1 VLSGLQ
7 PLGRGGDGA
16 VPILEVGDLITHYL
30 TMQGSV
36 EAVSGI
42 TFTVDEGQTFGLA
55 GESGCGK
62 TTAALSIMGL
72 LPSNGRIIGG
82 EIILDGEDLLRKDE
96 RELKEVRWKK
106 VSIVFQGAM
115 NALNPVINVGE
126 QIAEVILEKEEVT
139 KAEAWG
145 RVRELFELVEL
156 EASRV
161 RDFPHEFS
169 GGMRQRVMIA
179 MALACYPKLVISDE
193 PVTALDVI
201 VQNQILDLMKNLQ
214 KKLNL
219 SQILITHDLSVIAET
234 CEKVGIMYAGKLVEY
249 ADVEPIFKRPLHP
262 YTSALI
268 GAYPSI
274 VGEKRTLKFIP
285 GAPPNLINPPKGCR
299 FHPRCPYAKKIC
311 GREEPEYLEKEA
323 GHFVACHF
331 IDELRDILSLE
342 DG

>member
-1 VLSGLQ
+1 M
-7 PLGRGGDGA
+7 
-16 VPILEVGDLITHYL
+16 PILEVRDLVTHYSTL
-30 TMQGSV
+30 QGPV
-36 EAVSGI
+36 EAVDRVN
-42 TFTVDEGQTFGLA
+42 FTVDEGHTFGLA

-72 LPSNGRIIGG
+72 LPSNGRVMGG
-82 EIILDGEDLLRKDE
+82 QIILDGEDLLQKDE
-96 RELKEVRWKK
+96 SELKKIRWKK
-106 VSIVFQGAM
+106 ISMVFQGAM

-126 QIAEVILEKEEVT
+126 QIAEVILEKEEIT
-139 KAEAWG
+139 KNKAWE
-145 RVRELFELVEL
+145 RVKELYELVEL
-156 EASRV
+156 EPSRV
-161 RDFPHEFS
+161 KDFPHEFS

-179 MALACYPKLVISDE
+179 MALALYPKLVIADE
-193 PVTALDVI
+193 PITALDVI

-234 CEKVGIMYAGKLVEY
+234 CEKAGIMYAGKLVEH
-249 ADVEPIFKRPLHP
+249 ADTVEIYKRPLHP

-299 FHPRCPYAKKIC
+299 FHPRCPYAKEIC
-311 GREEPEYLEKEA
+311 GKEEPEYLEKEA
-323 GHFVACHF
+323 EHFVACHF
-331 IDELRDILSLE
+331 VDELRDILSLE
-342 DG
+342 GI

>member
-1 VLSGLQ
+1 
-7 PLGRGGDGA
+7 
-16 VPILEVGDLITHYL
+16 VPILEIRDLVTHYL
-30 TMQGSV
+30 TMQGPV

-42 TFTVDEGQTFGLA
+42 SFIVDEGQTLGLA

-82 EIILDGEDLLRKDE
+82 EIVLDGVDLVKLDD
-96 RELKEVRWKK
+96 RELKQIRWKK

-126 QIAEVILEKEEVT
+126 QIAEVILEKEGGT
-139 KAEAWG
+139 KDDAWD
-145 RVRELFELVEL
+145 RVRGIFELVEL
-156 EASRV
+156 DPGRV
-161 RDFPHEFS
+161 KEFPHEFS

-179 MALACYPKLVISDE
+179 MALACNPKLVIADE
-193 PVTALDVI
+193 PITALDVI
-201 VQNQILDLMKNLQ
+201 VQNQIMELMKSLQ
-214 KKLNL
+214 RKMNL

-234 CEKVGIMYAGKLVEY
+234 CDKVGIMYAGKLMEY
-249 ADVEPIFKRPLHP
+249 ADVGPIFKHPLHP
-262 YTSALI
+262 YTSLLI

-274 VGEKRTLKFIP
+274 VGEKRPLNFIS

-311 GREEPEYLEKEA
+311 GNEEPGYIEEEP
-323 GHFVACHF
+323 GHHVACHF
-331 IDELRDILSLE
+331 VDELRDTISLG

>member
-1 VLSGLQ
+1 
-7 PLGRGGDGA
+7 
-16 VPILEVGDLITHYL
+16 VPILEVRDLVTHYFTL
-30 TMQGSV
+30 QGPV
-36 EAVSGI
+36 EAVDHI
-42 TFTVDEGQTFGLA
+42 NFAVDEGHTFGLA

-72 LPSNGRIIGG
+72 LPSNGRVMSGR
-82 EIILDGEDLLRKDE
+82 IILDGEDLLEKDE
-96 RELKEVRWKK
+96 SELKKIRWKK
-106 VSIVFQGAM
+106 ISMVFQGAM

-126 QIAEVILEKEEVT
+126 QIAEVILEKEEIT
-139 KAEAWG
+139 KDEAWE
-145 RVRELFELVEL
+145 RVRELYELVEL
-156 EASRV
+156 ETSRV
-161 RDFPHEFS
+161 KDFPHEFS

-193 PVTALDVI
+193 PITALDVI
-201 VQNQILDLMKNLQ
+201 VQNQILDLIKNLQ

-234 CEKVGIMYAGKLVEY
+234 CDKTGIMYAGKLVEH
-249 ADVEPIFKRPLHP
+249 ADAVSIFKRPLHP

-299 FHPRCPYAKKIC
+299 FHPRCPYAKEIC
-311 GREEPEYLEKEA
+311 GREEPEYLEKDSE
-323 GHFVACHF
+323 HFVACHF
-331 IDELRDILSLE
+331 VDELRAILSLE
-342 DG
+342 GG

>member
-1 VLSGLQ
+1 M
-7 PLGRGGDGA
+7 
-16 VPILEVGDLITHYL
+16 PILEVRDLTTHYV

-36 EAVSGI
+36 EAVDGVN
-42 TFTVDEGQTFGLA
+42 FTVDEGQTFGLA

-62 TTAALSIMGL
+62 TTVALSIMGL
-72 LPSNGRIIGG
+72 LSFNGRIMGG
-82 EIILDGEDLLRKDE
+82 RIVLDGEDLLKKDE
-96 RELKEVRWKK
+96 GELKKIRWKK
-106 VSIVFQGAM
+106 ISIVFQGAM

-126 QIAEVILEKEEVT
+126 QIAEVILEKEGVT
-139 KAEAWG
+139 KDEAWK
-145 RVRELFELVEL
+145 RVRELYKLVEL
-156 EASRV
+156 EPSRV

-179 MALACYPKLVISDE
+179 MALACYPKVVISDE
-193 PVTALDVI
+193 PITALDVI

-214 KKLNL
+214 EKLNL

-234 CEKVGIMYAGKLVEY
+234 CDKVGIMYAGKLVEY
-249 ADVEPIFKRPLHP
+249 ADTIPIFKRPLHP

-274 VGEKRTLKFIP
+274 VGEKRVLNFIP

-299 FHPRCPYAKKIC
+299 FHPRCPFAKKIC
-311 GREEPEYLEKEA
+311 GMEEPEYLEKDA

-331 IDELRDILSLE
+331 VDELRDVLSLE
-342 DG
+342 EI

>member
-1 VLSGLQ
+1 M
-7 PLGRGGDGA
+7 
-16 VPILEVGDLITHYL
+16 PILEVRDLVTHYSTL
-30 TMQGSV
+30 QGPV
-36 EAVSGI
+36 EAVDRVN
-42 TFTVDEGQTFGLA
+42 FTVDEGHTFGLA

-72 LPSNGRIIGG
+72 LPSNGRVIGG
-82 EIILDGEDLLRKDE
+82 QIILDGEDLLQKDE
-96 RELKEVRWKK
+96 SELKKIRWKK
-106 VSIVFQGAM
+106 ISMVFQGAM

-126 QIAEVILEKEEVT
+126 QIAEVILEKEEIT
-139 KAEAWG
+139 KDEAWE
-145 RVRELFELVEL
+145 RVRELYELVDL
-156 EASRV
+156 DPSRV
-161 RDFPHEFS
+161 KDFPHEFS

-179 MALACYPKLVISDE
+179 MALALYPKLVIADE
-193 PVTALDVI
+193 PITALDVI

-234 CEKVGIMYAGKLVEY
+234 CEKAGIMYAGKLVEH
-249 ADVEPIFKRPLHP
+249 ADTVEIYKRPFHP

-299 FHPRCPYAKKIC
+299 FHPRCPYAKEIC
-311 GREEPEYLEKEA
+311 GKEEPEYLEKEA
-323 GHFVACHF
+323 EHFVACHF
-331 IDELRDILSLE
+331 VDELRDILSLE
-342 DG
+342 GI

>member
-1 VLSGLQ
+1 M
-7 PLGRGGDGA
+7 
-16 VPILEVGDLITHYL
+16 PILEVGDLITHYL
-30 TMQGSV
+30 TMQGPV
-36 EAVSGI
+36 EAVDGI
-42 TFTVDEGQTFGLA
+42 NFTVDEGQTFGLA

-72 LPSNGRIIGG
+72 LPSNGRVVGG
-82 EIILDGEDLLRKDE
+82 QIILDGEDLLKKDE
-96 RELKEVRWKK
+96 SELKKIRWKK
-106 VSIVFQGAM
+106 VSMIFQGAM

-139 KAEAWG
+139 KAEAWK
-145 RVRELFELVEL
+145 RVRELYELVEL
-156 EASRV
+156 ETSRV

-193 PVTALDVI
+193 PITALDVI

-214 KKLNL
+214 EKLNL

-234 CEKVGIMYAGKLVEY
+234 CDKVGIMYAGKLVEY
-249 ADVEPIFKRPLHP
+249 ADTIPVFKRPLHP

-274 VGEKRTLKFIP
+274 VGEKRTLNFIP

-299 FHPRCPYAKKIC
+299 FHPRCPYAKEIC
-311 GREEPEYLEKEA
+311 GREQPEYLEKEA
-323 GHFVACHF
+323 GHFAACHF
-331 IDELRDILSLE
+331 VDELRDILRLE
-342 DG
+342 ER